1 MKTAN
6 FEIRQEAKVSK
17 VPLWAIAA
25 RLGISEPTT
34 TRKLRAELPEA
45 EKQTIL
51 SLIHEIKKEQ
61 A

>member
-6 FEIRQEAKVSK
+6 FELRQQAKALK

-25 RLGISEPTT
+25 RLGISEPTM
-34 TRKLRAELPEA
+34 TRKLRTELPEA